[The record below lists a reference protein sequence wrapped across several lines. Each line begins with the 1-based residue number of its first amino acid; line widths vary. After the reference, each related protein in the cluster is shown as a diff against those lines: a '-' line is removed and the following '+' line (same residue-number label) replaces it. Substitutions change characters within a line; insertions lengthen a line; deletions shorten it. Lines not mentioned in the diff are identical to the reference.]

1 MLKKSYMNKKGVSL
15 IEVIVAT
22 ALIAIV
28 ISGFINMFY
37 YSANLRT
44 NSQKRLSAVLAAES
58 LLEEVRASRG
68 EAAASWSNVHELR
81 EWLMDIKGFSE
92 TTPGIL
98 VKDDIYITL
107 TDTDTENLFELKV
120 EAVYEDELHKGSRK
134 AAELDTRLRELGEH

>member
-1 MLKKSYMNKKGVSL
+1 MNKKGVSL

-44 NSQKRLSAVLAAES
+44 NSQKRLQSILAAES

-68 EAAASWSNVHELR
+68 ETAASWRNAHELR
-81 EWLMDIKGFSE
+81 EWLIGTKGFSE

-107 TDTDTENLFELKV
+107 TDTDTEYLFDIEV
-120 EAVYEDELHKGSRK
+120 EVTYEDELNKGSRK
-134 AAELDTRLRELGEH
+134 TVELETRLRELGGY